1 VCTGSVCEDGVFF
14 VGVAMDEV
22 LELGAV
28 KVGVVLEVELMLTMC
43 AAGVLQLFAAVCNA
57 IGT

>member
-1 VCTGSVCEDGVFF
+1 MDGVSF